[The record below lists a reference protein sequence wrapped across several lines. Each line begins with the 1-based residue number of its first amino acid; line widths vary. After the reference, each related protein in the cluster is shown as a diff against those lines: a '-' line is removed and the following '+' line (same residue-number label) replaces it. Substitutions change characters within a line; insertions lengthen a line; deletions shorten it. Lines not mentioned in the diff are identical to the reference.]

1 MSPLLAALLVG
12 FLVGLAFG
20 VCLVR
25 REPDAAPRVQRRMRA
40 PALRIQARKP

>member
-1 MSPLLAALLVG
+1 MSPTLAALIVG

-25 REPDAAPRVQRRMRA
+25 REPDAPPRVHHRVRA
-40 PALRIQARKP
+40 PTLRIHARKP

>member
-1 MSPLLAALLVG
+1 VSPVLTALIVG
-12 FLVGLAFG
+12 VLVGLALG

-25 REPDAAPRVQRRMRA
+25 REPDAPRVQRRMRA

>member
-1 MSPLLAALLVG
+1 MSPTLAALIVG
-12 FLVGLAFG
+12 LLVGLAFG

-25 REPDAAPRVQRRMRA
+25 REPDAAPRASRRMRA

>member
-1 MSPLLAALLVG
+1 MSPVLAALIFG

-25 REPDAAPRVQRRMRA
+25 REPDAPPRVHRRVRA
-40 PALRIQARKP
+40 PALRIHASKP